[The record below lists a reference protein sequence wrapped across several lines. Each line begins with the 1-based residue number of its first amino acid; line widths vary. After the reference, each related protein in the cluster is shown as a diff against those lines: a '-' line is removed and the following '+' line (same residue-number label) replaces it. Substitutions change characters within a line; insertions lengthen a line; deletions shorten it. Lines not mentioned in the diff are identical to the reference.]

1 MTMRAGGGI
10 IGVMADDDARIL
22 ALPQA
27 PEAVELRHL
36 RAFVAVAEELNF
48 GRAAERLY
56 VSQPALSRQIRALE
70 RGLGCELLRRSTHR
84 VELTLAGDALL
95 ERARRVLADVD
106 EAVSATQAVGGELS
120 NRVARLFAPLAEV
133 AAADADLEAMRA
145 AYEELCA
152 RFEPPPEIA
161 TRSVIA
167 GGVPALLLE
176 PEAGAPATL
185 LHLHGGGFTM
195 GSAFGSRPLV
205 GAFAA
210 AAATA
215 AVVPDYRLA
224 PEHPFPAA
232 LEDAMRAYLWMLDR
246 GTPPEHVTVAGD
258 SAGCGLVLS
267 LLLTLRDQELPLPGG
282 AVLLCPWVDL
292 AGETPLGKQARVYA
306 LAYAGDL
313 PLDDP
318 LLSPLR
324 ADLTGLPPLLIQV
337 ATGDDQ
343 APDCRRLAER
353 ARAHDVEV
361 RLELYPGDTH
371 VFHLF
376 WSFLPEAVDALRQA
390 GEFTRATREPPAPL
404 RRSA

>member
-1 MTMRAGGGI
+1 M
-10 IGVMADDDARIL
+10 
-22 ALPQA
+22 
-27 PEAVELRHL
+27 
-36 RAFVAVAEELNF
+36 
-48 GRAAERLY
+48 
-56 VSQPALSRQIRALE
+56 
-70 RGLGCELLRRSTHR
+70 
-84 VELTLAGDALL
+84 
-95 ERARRVLADVD
+95 
-106 EAVSATQAVGGELS
+106 
-120 NRVARLFAPLAEV
+120 
-133 AAADADLEAMRA
+133 
-145 AYEELCA
+145 
-152 RFEPPPEIA
+152 
-161 TRSVIA
+161 IA
-167 GGVPALLLE
+167 GGVAALVLE
-176 PEAGAPATL
+176 PEPGAPATL

-306 LAYAGDL
+306 LAYAGDV

-324 ADLTGLPPLLIQV
+324 ADLAGLPPMLIQV

-343 APDCRRLAER
+343 APECRRLAER
-353 ARAHDVEV
+353 ARAHGVDA
-361 RLELYPGDTH
+361 RLELYPGETH

-376 WSFLPEAVDALRQA
+376 WSFLPEAADALRQA
-390 GEFTRATREPPAPL
+390 GEFTRATRERPTPL

>member
-1 MTMRAGGGI
+1 M
-10 IGVMADDDARIL
+10 
-22 ALPQA
+22 
-27 PEAVELRHL
+27 
-36 RAFVAVAEELNF
+36 
-48 GRAAERLY
+48 
-56 VSQPALSRQIRALE
+56 
-70 RGLGCELLRRSTHR
+70 
-84 VELTLAGDALL
+84 
-95 ERARRVLADVD
+95 
-106 EAVSATQAVGGELS
+106 
-120 NRVARLFAPLAEV
+120 FAPLAEV

-152 RFEPPPEIA
+152 RFEPPPEVA

-176 PEAGAPATL
+176 PAGGAPATL

-205 GAFAA
+205 GALAA
-210 AAATA
+210 AAGTGAI
-215 AVVPDYRLA
+215 VPDYRLA

-232 LEDAMRAYLWMLDR
+232 LEDAVRVYLWMLDR
-246 GTPPEHVTVAGD
+246 GTAPEQIVVSGD
-258 SAGCGLVLS
+258 SAGCGLVCS
-267 LLLTLRDQELPLPGG
+267 LMLTLRDQELPLPGG
-282 AVLLCPWVDL
+282 WVHLCPWVDL
-292 AGETPLGKQARVYA
+292 AGDTPLGKQARVYA
-306 LAYAGDL
+306 RAYAGDL

-318 LLSPLR
+318 LLSPLH

-353 ARAHDVEV
+353 ARAHGVDAA
-361 RLELYPGDTH
+361 LELYPGDTH

-376 WSFLPEAVDALRQA
+376 WSFLPEAADALRHA
-390 GEFTRATREPPAPL
+390 GEFTRATRERAVL